1 MPLPFP
7 CKEIWSCIHPKIT
20 SKTFDTSGAAWLNA
34 WLPMKTFSA
43 KAEQVERKW
52 YILDADNQVVGR
64 VAEKAAVL
72 LRGKHKAI
80 FTNHVD
86 TGDHVIVINAEKAVF
101 TGKKEI
107 QKEYMSFSGYI
118 GGHHT
123 ETAKSRRGR
132 HPELIIEGAVKG
144 MIMHNRLGRTILSKL
159 HVYKGDKHPH
169 EAQAPTLLKVK

>member
-1 MPLPFP
+1 
-7 CKEIWSCIHPKIT
+7 
-20 SKTFDTSGAAWLNA
+20 
-34 WLPMKTFSA
+34 MKTFSA

-52 YILDADNQVVGR
+52 FIIDADNQIVGR

-80 FTNHVD
+80 FTTHVD

-101 TGKKEI
+101 TG
-107 QKEYMSFSGYI
+107 QKQYMSYSGYI

-123 ETAKSRRGR
+123 ESPKSRRVR

-144 MIMHNRLGRTILSKL
+144 MIPHNRLGRSVLRKL
-159 HVYKGDKHPH
+159 HVYKGSKHPH
-169 EAQAPTLLKVK
+169 EAQAPATLKVK

>member
-1 MPLPFP
+1 
-7 CKEIWSCIHPKIT
+7 
-20 SKTFDTSGAAWLNA
+20 
-34 WLPMKTFSA
+34 MKTFSA

-52 YILDADNQVVGR
+52 YIIDADNQVVGR

-80 FTNHVD
+80 FTTHVD

-107 QKEYMSFSGYI
+107 QKEYMSYSGFI
-118 GGHHT
+118 GGHKS

-132 HPELIIEGAVKG
+132 HPELIIEGAIKG
-144 MIMHNRLGRTILSKL
+144 MIPHNRLGRTVLGKL
-159 HVYKGDKHPH
+159 HVYKGSKHPH
-169 EAQAPTLLKVK
+169 EAQAPTALTLKKVK

>member
-1 MPLPFP
+1 
-7 CKEIWSCIHPKIT
+7 
-20 SKTFDTSGAAWLNA
+20 
-34 WLPMKTFSA
+34 MKTFSA

-52 YILDADNQVVGR
+52 YIIDADNQVVGR

-80 FTNHVD
+80 FTSHVD
-86 TGDHVIVINAEKAVF
+86 TGDYVIVINAEKAVF
-101 TGKKEI
+101 TGKKET
-107 QKEYMSFSGYI
+107 QKEYMSYSGFI

-144 MIMHNRLGRTILSKL
+144 MVPHNRLGRSILRKL
-159 HVYKGDKHPH
+159 HVYQGSKHPH
-169 EAQAPTLLKVK
+169 EAQAPAPLQVNKVKVK

>member
-1 MPLPFP
+1 
-7 CKEIWSCIHPKIT
+7 
-20 SKTFDTSGAAWLNA
+20 
-34 WLPMKTFSA
+34 MKTFSA
-43 KAEQVERKW
+43 KAEAVDRKW
-52 YILDADNQVVGR
+52 YIIDADNQVVGR

-80 FTNHVD
+80 FTTHVD

-101 TGKKEI
+101 TGKKETD
-107 QKEYMSFSGYI
+107 KEYMSYSGFI

-123 ETAKSRRGR
+123 ETAKNRRGR

-144 MIMHNRLGRTILSKL
+144 MVPHNRLGRIVLRKL

-169 EAQAPTLLKVK
+169 EAQAPVAAKLK

>member
-1 MPLPFP
+1 MSTYFP
-7 CKEIWSCIHPKIT
+7 KGEI
-20 SKTFDTSGAAWLNA
+20 A
-34 WLPMKTFSA
+34 
-43 KAEQVERKW
+43 RKW
-52 YILDADNQVVGR
+52 FVIDADGQILGRLASR
-64 VAEKAAVL
+64 VARIL
-72 LRGKHKAI
+72 SGKDSPKYTP
-80 FTNHVD
+80 FMD

-144 MIMHNRLGRTILSKL
+144 MIPHNRLGRALIRKL
-159 HVYKGDKHPH
+159 HVYKGSTHPH
-169 EAQAPTLLKVK
+169 EAQAPAPLAVGKAKK

>member
-1 MPLPFP
+1 
-7 CKEIWSCIHPKIT
+7 
-20 SKTFDTSGAAWLNA
+20 
-34 WLPMKTFSA
+34 MKTFSA
-43 KAEQVERKW
+43 KAEAVDRKW
-52 YILDADNQVVGR
+52 YIIDADNQVVGR

-80 FTNHVD
+80 FTTHVD
-86 TGDHVIVINAEKAVF
+86 TGDHVIVINADKAVF

-107 QKEYMSFSGYI
+107 QKEYMSYSGFI

-144 MIMHNRLGRTILSKL
+144 MIPHNRLGRTVLRKL

-169 EAQAPTLLKVK
+169 EAQAPVAAKLK

>member
-1 MPLPFP
+1 
-7 CKEIWSCIHPKIT
+7 
-20 SKTFDTSGAAWLNA
+20 
-34 WLPMKTFSA
+34 MKTFSA

-52 YILDADNQVVGR
+52 YVIDANEQVVGR

-101 TGKKEI
+101 TGKKEVA
-107 QKEYMSFSGYI
+107 KEYMSYSGFI
-118 GGHHT
+118 GGHHS
-123 ETAKSRRGR
+123 ENPKSRRAR

-144 MIMHNRLGRTILSKL
+144 MVMHNRLGRQILRKL

-169 EAQAPTLLKVK
+169 EAQTPVAAKLK